1 MDIYGQIH
9 EMQRLEELAGGNT
22 LVHRLAPAAKLLATF
37 AYLICV
43 MSLER
48 HSVTRLAPFLF
59 YPVLMCAVGEIPPGL
74 LLRRVM
80 PALPF
85 AFFAGLGNLF
95 FERGAAGA
103 AGLAGAAEAAGAAG
117 LAGAAEAAGAATLA
131 GTVSAAG
138 LLSFAMILGR
148 TFLCVAAVM
157 ILIAVT
163 PFTDLMDALRRMHVP
178 SVIADLLEML
188 YRYLSVLFEEAELM
202 LTAFRLRS
210 GGRMLPEISEYAP
223 LISQLFLRSA
233 DRAERIYD
241 AMKCRLYGA
250 GREGTA
256 GTAAGAAGDTPGGA
270 ARSPA
275 KWNRNDLLFFLT
287 VCASSVFFA
296 MADVPALLGGLVL

>member
-1 MDIYGQIH
+1 
-9 EMQRLEELAGGNT
+9 MQRLEELAGGDT
-22 LVHRLAPAAKLLATF
+22 PVHRLAPAAKILATF

-59 YPVLMCAVGEIPPGL
+59 YPVLMCAAGDVPPGL
-74 LLRRVM
+74 LIRRVM

-95 FERGAAGA
+95 FERGAAGTA
-103 AGLAGAAEAAGAAG
+103 SLTGAAETVGAAS
-117 LAGAAEAAGAATLA
+117 LA
-131 GTVSAAG
+131 GTVSTAG
-138 LLSFAMILGR
+138 LLSIAMILGR

-178 SVIADLLEML
+178 AVIADLLEML

-210 GGRMLPEISEYAP
+210 GGRMLPEIREYAP

-250 GREGTA
+250 GREGMP
-256 GTAAGAAGDTPGGA
+256 GMAAGAAGAAPGGA
-270 ARSPA
+270 TCLPA
-275 KWNRNDLLFFLT
+275 KWSRNDLLFFLA
-287 VCASSVFFA
+287 VCGSSVLFA
-296 MADVPALLGGLVL
+296 LADVPALLGGIVL

>member
-1 MDIYGQIH
+1 
-9 EMQRLEELAGGNT
+9 MQRLEELAGGDT
-22 LVHRLAPAAKLLATF
+22 PVHRLAPAAKILATF
-37 AYLICV
+37 AYLNCV

-59 YPVLMCAVGEIPPGL
+59 YPVLMCAAGDVPPGL
-74 LLRRVM
+74 LIRRVM

-103 AGLAGAAEAAGAAG
+103 ASLAG
-117 LAGAAEAAGAATLA
+117 
-131 GTVSAAG
+131 AAG

-178 SVIADLLEML
+178 AVIADLLEML

-250 GREGTA
+250 GREGMP
-256 GTAAGAAGDTPGGA
+256 GMAAGAAGAAPGGA
-270 ARSPA
+270 TCLPA
-275 KWNRNDLLFFLT
+275 KWSRNDLLFFLA
-287 VCASSVFFA
+287 VCGSSVLFA
-296 MADVPALLGGLVL
+296 LADVPALLGGIVL